1 MCFYIYS
8 QKASIINSIDKQ
20 KYTDFQYSPSDCFK
34 GEDLISPTYLLIEK
48 SCPINFLEK
57 NLRQQ
62 SIKFSCIKCFS
73 VIFHKH
79 LKEDQ
84 VLMCFFLTAA
94 VVVLVRLIK
103 FRYYKIRFY
112 FMILLSYI
120 IDN

>member
-20 KYTDFQYSPSDCFK
+20 KYTDFQYSLSDCFK

-73 VIFHKH
+73 VTFHKH

-84 VLMCFFLTAA
+84 VLTCFFFNCCSCCSCSTNQVQILQNSF
-94 VVVLVRLIK
+94 LFYDSSLL
-103 FRYYKIRFY
+103 YY
-112 FMILLSYI
+112 
-120 IDN
+120 